1 MTVVS
6 IQLDQKYTLA
16 EEIDERDNSSSP
28 SSLSLLERELAPE
41 NEVPGN
47 HLMFL
52 LSMQWLCQSG
62 THYCRVSYL
71 QHL

>member
-16 EEIDERDNSSSP
+16 EERDERDNSSSP
-28 SSLSLLERELAPE
+28 SSVSLLERELPPE

-47 HLMFL
+47 HLMF
-52 LSMQWLCQSG
+52 C
-62 THYCRVSYL
+62 
-71 QHL
+71 